1 MSYRPKDAELLVGLW
16 GLVPQPIRGKGRG
29 RTQAPSV
36 GECAG
41 SGREPRPISKTGDPS
56 RVAWNHRQ
64 CQTVSLCVYGRSRP
78 PRESTAV
85 NISVWNAPVRGSV
98 SGGEP
103 TASTLLGRH
112 ASEPVQA
119 WHVRWTQVADALRA
133 VSEARVRREVGVE
146 PEAEVLERLA
156 ALPLF
161 HGLDIPGATMAEK
174 GRAVER
180 VLRRIVEAVDAA
192 LQPFQEDAT
201 PTGSGPD
208 RGLPLPVSG
217 QLAPSPYFTDRH
229 RELGDLDQWLLDQPD
244 HRTNRVMMIT
254 GTAGVGKTALARRWL
269 HSLGDRF
276 PDGALCADLRG
287 YGADGPKA
295 PGEILGQFSRVLGVP
310 SERVPGSLDE
320 QTALYRSLM
329 ASRRMLVLLD
339 DAASTTQVRPP
350 SARLER
356 HCSGR
361 DQPPAARRAARCRGG
376 TAAARTVAGARRG
389 RAARAVHRNQACRCR
404 AGGGACAGPALRL
417 PADRAVGGG
426 RVGPGG
432 VRPVVPDA
440 AGGHRAAV
448 PDGRAA
454 AGRRLQPGRGR
465 GSRRPADRGGG
476 PAARHAGG
484 RKHAR
489 GAGRGQLRPARSA
502 APARTPPGGG
512 ERPSGRA
519 AGRGP
524 PGSRT
529 APASRPPEPTG
540 TGRARRCCST
550 TSAWPSTASA
560 ASRRRATAS
569 SRRSPATVR
578 WVTGRGRPRP

>member
-16 GLVPQPIRGKGRG
+16 GLV
-29 RTQAPSV
+29 
-36 GECAG
+36 
-41 SGREPRPISKTGDPS
+41 
-56 RVAWNHRQ
+56 
-64 CQTVSLCVYGRSRP
+64 CQTVSLCVYGRGRP

-146 PEAEVLERLA
+146 PGAEVLERLA

-161 HGLDIPGATMAEK
+161 HGLDIPGATTAEK

-229 RELGDLDQWLLDQPD
+229 RELGDLDQWLLDRPD
-244 HRTNRVMMIT
+244 HRTNRVMVIT

-276 PDGALCADLRG
+276 PDGELCADLRG

-295 PGEILGQFSRVLGVP
+295 PGEILGQFLRVLGVP

-320 QTALYRSLM
+320 QTALYRSLT

-339 DAASTTQVRPP
+339 DAASTTQVRPLLP
-350 SARLER
+350 GSSDTVVVVTSRRRLGGLLAAGAALLPLGPLRE
-356 HCSGR
+356 
-361 DQPPAARRAARCRGG
+361 PAAVELLARFIG
-376 TAAARTVAGARRG
+376 TKRVGAERAAARALVQLCGCLPIALSVAAARLVARPRSRIASMVVELRGEQRRLEALSVEDVSVRAAFDLSYQTLPADAARLYRTVGLLPGADFNRAVVAAAADLPIEEADRQVGMLVDASMLEERGEDSFGLHDLLHLHARLQAEASDPPAERQAVVRRAVAPHRHRGRPSRRGLGGRDDAAQPPRPGLPRPRPLQGGARLLRAGAR
-389 RAARAVHRNQACRCR
+389 
-404 AGGGACAGPALRL
+404 
-417 PADRAVGGG
+417 
-426 RVGPGG
+426 
-432 VRPVVPDA
+432 
-440 AGGHRAAV
+440 
-448 PDGRAA
+448 
-454 AGRRLQPGRGR
+454 
-465 GSRRPADRGGG
+465 
-476 PAARHAGG
+476 
-484 RKHAR
+484 
-489 GAGRGQLRPARSA
+489 
-502 APARTPPGGG
+502 PP
-512 ERPSGRA
+512 P
-519 AGRGP
+519 
-524 PGSRT
+524 
-529 APASRPPEPTG
+529 
-540 TGRARRCCST
+540 
-550 TSAWPSTASA
+550 
-560 ASRRRATAS
+560 
-569 SRRSPATVR
+569 
-578 WVTGRGRPRP
+578 

>member
-64 CQTVSLCVYGRSRP
+64 CQTVSLCVYGRSHP

-85 NISVWNAPVRGSV
+85 NIAVCNAPERVSVWGA
-98 SGGEP
+98 EL

-276 PDGALCADLRG
+276 PDGELCADLRG

-295 PGEILGQFSRVLGVP
+295 PGEILGQFLRVLGVP

-339 DAASTTQVRPP
+339 DAVSTTQVRPLLP
-350 SARLER
+350 GSSDTVVVVTSRRRLGGLLAAGAALLPLGPLRE
-356 HCSGR
+356 
-361 DQPPAARRAARCRGG
+361 PAAVELLARFIG
-376 TAAARTVAGARRG
+376 TKRVGAG
-389 RAARAVHRNQACRCR
+389 RAAA
-404 AGGGACAGPALRL
+404 AGG
-417 PADRAVGGG
+417 AVGGG

-440 AGGHRAAV
+440 AGGRRAAV
-448 PDGRAA
+448 PDGRPAA
-454 AGRRLQPGRGR
+454 RRRLQPGRGR

-476 PAARHAGG
+476 SAARHAGG

>member
-1 MSYRPKDAELLVGLW
+1 M
-16 GLVPQPIRGKGRG
+16 
-29 RTQAPSV
+29 
-36 GECAG
+36 
-41 SGREPRPISKTGDPS
+41 
-56 RVAWNHRQ
+56 
-64 CQTVSLCVYGRSRP
+64 
-78 PRESTAV
+78 
-85 NISVWNAPVRGSV
+85 RGSV

-276 PDGALCADLRG
+276 PDGELCADLRG

-295 PGEILGQFSRVLGVP
+295 PGEILGQFLRVLGVP

-339 DAASTTQVRPP
+339 DAVSTTQVRPLLP
-350 SARLER
+350 GSSDTVVVVTSRRRLGGLLAAGAALLPLGPLRE
-356 HCSGR
+356 
-361 DQPPAARRAARCRGG
+361 PAAVELLARFIG
-376 TAAARTVAGARRG
+376 TKRVDAERAAARALVQLCGCLPIALSVEDVSVRAAFDLSYQTLPADTARLYRTVGLLPGADFNRAVVAAAADLPIEEADRLLGMLVDASMLEERGEDSFGLHDLLHLHARLQAEASDPPAERQAVVRRAVAPHRHRGRPSRRGLGGRDDAAQPPRPGLPRPRPLQGGARLLRAGAR
-389 RAARAVHRNQACRCR
+389 
-404 AGGGACAGPALRL
+404 
-417 PADRAVGGG
+417 
-426 RVGPGG
+426 
-432 VRPVVPDA
+432 
-440 AGGHRAAV
+440 
-448 PDGRAA
+448 
-454 AGRRLQPGRGR
+454 
-465 GSRRPADRGGG
+465 
-476 PAARHAGG
+476 
-484 RKHAR
+484 
-489 GAGRGQLRPARSA
+489 
-502 APARTPPGGG
+502 PP
-512 ERPSGRA
+512 P
-519 AGRGP
+519 
-524 PGSRT
+524 
-529 APASRPPEPTG
+529 
-540 TGRARRCCST
+540 
-550 TSAWPSTASA
+550 
-560 ASRRRATAS
+560 
-569 SRRSPATVR
+569 
-578 WVTGRGRPRP
+578 

>member
-276 PDGALCADLRG
+276 PDGELCADLRG
-287 YGADGPKA
+287 YGADGRRRRA
-295 PGEILGQFSRVLGVP
+295 
-310 SERVPGSLDE
+310 
-320 QTALYRSLM
+320 RSL
-329 ASRRMLVLLD
+329 ASSCGCWESPRSAFPALWT
-339 DAASTTQVRPP
+339 SRPP
-350 SARLER
+350 CTAR
-356 HCSGR
+356 SW
-361 DQPPAARRAARCRGG
+361 
-376 TAAARTVAGARRG
+376 
-389 RAARAVHRNQACRCR
+389 R
-404 AGGGACAGPALRL
+404 AGGCSSCWTTPSPPR
-417 PADRAVGGG
+417 
-426 RVGPGG
+426 
-432 VRPVVPDA
+432 
-440 AGGHRAAV
+440 
-448 PDGRAA
+448 
-454 AGRRLQPGRGR
+454 
-465 GSRRPADRGGG
+465 
-476 PAARHAGG
+476 
-484 RKHAR
+484 
-489 GAGRGQLRPARSA
+489 RSA
-502 APARTPPGGG
+502 PFCQA
-512 ERPSGRA
+512 
-519 AGRGP
+519 
-524 PGSRT
+524 
-529 APASRPPEPTG
+529 
-540 TGRARRCCST
+540 
-550 TSAWPSTASA
+550 
-560 ASRRRATAS
+560 RATL
-569 SRRSPATVR
+569 
-578 WVTGRGRPRP
+578 

>member
-192 LQPFQEDAT
+192 LQPFQKDAT

-276 PDGALCADLRG
+276 PDGELCADLRG

-295 PGEILGQFSRVLGVP
+295 PGEILGQFLRVLGVP

-320 QTALYRSLM
+320 QTALYRSLT

-339 DAASTTQVRPP
+339 DAASTTQVRPLLP
-350 SARLER
+350 GSSDTVVVVTSRRRLGGLLAAGAALLPLGPLRE
-356 HCSGR
+356 
-361 DQPPAARRAARCRGG
+361 PAAVELLARFIG
-376 TAAARTVAGARRG
+376 TKRVDAERAAARALVQLCGCLPIALSVEDVSVRAAFDLSYQTLPADTARLYRTVGLLPGADFNRAVVAAAADLPIEEADRLLGMLVDASMLEERGEDSFGLHDLLHLHARLQAEASDPPAERQAVVRRAVAPHRHRGRPSRRGLGGRDDAAQPPRPGLPRPRPLQGGARLLRAGAR
-389 RAARAVHRNQACRCR
+389 
-404 AGGGACAGPALRL
+404 
-417 PADRAVGGG
+417 
-426 RVGPGG
+426 
-432 VRPVVPDA
+432 
-440 AGGHRAAV
+440 
-448 PDGRAA
+448 
-454 AGRRLQPGRGR
+454 
-465 GSRRPADRGGG
+465 
-476 PAARHAGG
+476 
-484 RKHAR
+484 
-489 GAGRGQLRPARSA
+489 
-502 APARTPPGGG
+502 PP
-512 ERPSGRA
+512 P
-519 AGRGP
+519 
-524 PGSRT
+524 
-529 APASRPPEPTG
+529 
-540 TGRARRCCST
+540 
-550 TSAWPSTASA
+550 
-560 ASRRRATAS
+560 
-569 SRRSPATVR
+569 
-578 WVTGRGRPRP
+578 